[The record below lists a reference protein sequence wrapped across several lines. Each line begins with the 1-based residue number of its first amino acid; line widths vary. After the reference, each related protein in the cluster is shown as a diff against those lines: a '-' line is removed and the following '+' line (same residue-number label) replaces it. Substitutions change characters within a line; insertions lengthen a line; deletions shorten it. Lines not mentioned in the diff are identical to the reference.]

1 MQTQVNNI
9 FEFSFDAEADQVLGK
24 LSVSV
29 NDI

>member
-1 MQTQVNNI
+1 MQTQVNI